1 MFISYR
7 EIGVIYCL
15 WNLKESL
22 FSLFIS
28 TVVAHFLTV
37 QLHLFNQFSCSC
49 LRGPRWQWMVWNGG
63 NGQPGVH
70 VPASTACSEGGS
82 CSSSLMQ
89 FSQGHGDE
97 VRCKT
102 LEGCHAQPK
111 EVIGTTGIK
120 EVLLLLGACLQEK
133 VLPNKPTQQRIPLS
147 CE

>member
-49 LRGPRWQWMVWNGG
+49 LSGPRWQWMVWNGG

-89 FSQGHGDE
+89 FFPRTWGWSQMQDSWRVSCTAKGSYRYNGYQGSPP
-97 VRCKT
+97 VTWGMLAR
-102 LEGCHAQPK
+102 EGVTKQ
-111 EVIGTTGIK
+111 T
-120 EVLLLLGACLQEK
+120 
-133 VLPNKPTQQRIPLS
+133 NPTENPP
-147 CE
+147 